1 MSSHLHIPFL
11 SIGSRRRLVVALVVT
26 LLALLSLASS
36 RVHAQENKLPNH
48 PWHAVGGIGR
58 VEVVEVDAPGISCP
72 SNSTRGTTSGL
83 SLTLDEGGT
92 ARYCLRLT
100 KQPVPVPPLAR
111 IMREGVV
118 LGETQEPP
126 CGTNVVSTNI

>member
-26 LLALLSLASS
+26 LLALLSLAAS
-36 RVHAQENKLPNH
+36 RVHAQENKIPDH
-48 PWHAVGGIGR
+48 PWHDGGIGR

-72 SNSTRGTTSGL
+72 SNSTTGTTSGL
-83 SLTLDEGGT
+83 SLTLDEGET

-100 KQPVPVPPLAR
+100 KPPVPVPP
-111 IMREGVV
+111 EEEDDGKDTD
-118 LGETQEPP
+118 E
-126 CGTNVVSTNI
+126 N